1 MKLEKVFKELKDREL
16 KNREEKRRSKIEEL
30 IFKLIIVSI
39 YDINKSEPIKMM
51 KKRMLKKTFGIIG

>member
-39 YDINKSEPIKMM
+39 YDINKFEP
-51 KKRMLKKTFGIIG
+51 KK